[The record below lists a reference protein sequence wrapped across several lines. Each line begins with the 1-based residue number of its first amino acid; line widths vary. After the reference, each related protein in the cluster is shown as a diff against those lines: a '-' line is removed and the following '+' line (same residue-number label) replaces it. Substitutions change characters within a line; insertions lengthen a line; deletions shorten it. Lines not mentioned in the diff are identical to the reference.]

1 MSNKHAVKIIALDF
15 DGCVVTNKYPEIGEP
30 IEKNIQKIKYEIDLG
45 AKVILWTCRVGEML
59 EAAVKFCKDNDIRLH
74 AVNENIPEIV
84 ESFGSDC
91 RKIFANEY
99 WDDRAV
105 WMSEY
110 DIGTFSNGYHTFDD
124 LYEQRLVLSAAL
136 FNVYKD
142 KAWKSRKHSDGQP
155 CFCGEYFIVG
165 IDTPLGPYTYHYENC
180 HWDMFNCKELDMAP
194 EWDGHTDK
202 DVHRL
207 MSLGRDSNIPEVACT
222 CEYEKCCDSKEAQK
236 PSGIERVYRYIRR
249 TIRRIPGIIRDI
261 FEKKSNM
268 QTWAEREIEIA
279 CKHERAGNDTPDGE
293 WDYGCACYE
302 SALKAFRSLTKDGHS
317 GFSIGITK
325 HILNRLIDGKPLTPI
340 EDVPESWNDV
350 SDRSCLKGEE
360 VKYQCRRM
368 SALFKYVYAD
378 GSVKYKNIDSH
389 YCINI
394 HNQSTYHSGLVQRI
408 MDEMYPITMPYMPGE
423 PIKVYCEDILTDKKN
438 GDFDT
443 VAVFYAIKPDGEK
456 IEINRFFKEAKSDT
470 GWDEITKEEY
480 AERKV
485 LAANLKGDD
494 SCHKTCDGCV
504 FNKENCTNPFDCIKD
519 DFGFYTR
526 YKSKM

>member
-1 MSNKHAVKIIALDF
+1 MPNKHAVKIIALDF
-15 DGCVVTNKYPEIGEP
+15 DGTLVQNKYPEVGEP
-30 IEKNIQKIKYEIDLG
+30 IMKNVKKIKEEIAKG
-45 AKVILWTCRVGEML
+45 ARVILWTNRVDEYL
-59 EAAVKFCKDNDIRLH
+59 QAAVDFCNDQGIRLE
-74 AVNENIPEIV
+74 AVNENLPEVIA
-84 ESFGSDC
+84 EFGGNP

-105 WMSEY
+105 NMSEK
-110 DIGTFSNGYHTFDD
+110 DIGEFSDGYHTFND
-124 LYEQRLVLSAAL
+124 LYKQRLYLSAAL
-136 FNVYKD
+136 FNSYKGR
-142 KAWKSRKHSDGQP
+142 AWKSRKHSDGQP

-180 HWDMFNCKELDMAP
+180 HWDMFNCKELDIAP

-207 MSLGRDSNIPEVACT
+207 DSLC
-222 CEYEKCCDSKEAQK
+222 
-236 PSGIERVYRYIRR
+236 
-249 TIRRIPGIIRDI
+249 
-261 FEKKSNM
+261 
-268 QTWAEREIEIA
+268 REGHSPKDPEIA
-279 CKHERAGNDTPDGE
+279 CECKRPQKRKLFSQVMYYICRFFRQIRNRIMYIFRPRTGMTGWAYKEVELACKSEREDSKTPDGD
-293 WDYGCACYE
+293 WDYGCACYG

-317 GFSIGITK
+317 GMSIGFTQN
-325 HILNRLIDGKPLTPI
+325 ILNRLIDGRPLTPI
-340 EDVPESWNDV
+340 GDTSDIWNDI
-350 SDRSCLKGEE
+350 SDISGLKGEE
-360 VKYQCRRM
+360 VNYQCKRM

-423 PIKVYCEDILTDKKN
+423 PIKVYCDDILTDKKN

-456 IEINRFFKEAKSDT
+456 VEINRFFKESKSDT

-480 AERKV
+480 SERKV
-485 LAANLKGDD
+485 IAEDLVTRIK
-494 SCHKTCDGCV
+494 
-504 FNKENCTNPFDCIKD
+504 KEVDEAFKVPPHLMTE
-519 DFGFYTR
+519 
-526 YKSKM
+526 